1 MDCGL
6 TKKIKVC
13 ERSQCMQLQQAFI
26 ATAKKYS
33 KRFAVYDQATERD
46 LTYDKMLI
54 ASLILTKK
62 LHAYHGNYIG
72 IMIPTSAGCML
83 SIIAALMSGKTPVM
97 INYSTGAAEN
107 CVYAQEKCSFKT
119 IITSK
124 KLMKKLNI
132 EFVDGMIFIEDIL
145 TSVTTGDK
153 IKAALRSKLPTG
165 MLQISVH
172 HGDEDENAVILFTSG
187 SEKDP
192 KAVQLTHKNLFHNI
206 TACTEVFKFSHEDI
220 FLGNLPLFH
229 VFGLTTNFWIPITVG
244 AAIVTHANPLDYKKI
259 VDSIKNYKI
268 TIMIGTPAFFYGYL
282 KRSNDGDFSSVRIA
296 VAGADKLTSQI
307 REGYRKKHG
316 IEILEGY
323 GTTETSPVISV
334 NLPEANKPGSIGKP
348 IPRVQVKILD
358 RETYEELPRGKE
370 GKIVVKGDL
379 VMKGY
384 YGDLEETSLRIHNG
398 WYDTG
403 DMGVMDEDGFL
414 WHRGRLRRF
423 VKIGGEMVSLVK
435 VEDTLNKY
443 LPENVVCCVVDV
455 PNPTKGADIVAA
467 ITTAEVDFKKIKK
480 QMAKE
485 LTSIAVP
492 KEFHVIEDIPMMG
505 TGKVNFREVEQI
517 CRSYQ
522 ANGKK
527 THS

>member
-1 MDCGL
+1 
-6 TKKIKVC
+6 
-13 ERSQCMQLQQAFI
+13 MQLQQAFI
-26 ATAKKYS
+26 STAKKFS
-33 KRFAVYDQATERD
+33 KKIALYDQATEKD
-46 LTYDKMLI
+46 ITFDKMLI

-62 LHAYHGNYIG
+62 FAAYPGQFIG

-83 SIIAALMSGKTPVM
+83 SIISSLMCGKIPVM
-97 INYSTGAAEN
+97 INYSTGAANN

-124 KLMKKLNI
+124 KLCEKLNI
-132 EFVDGMIFIEDIL
+132 EFVPGMVYLEDIMASL
-145 TSVTTGDK
+145 TTGDK
-153 IKAALRSKLPTG
+153 LKAALRSKLPTG
-165 MLQISVH
+165 MLQNSVH
-172 HGDEDENAVILFTSG
+172 HGDEDETSVILFTSG

-192 KAVQLTHKNLFHNI
+192 KAVQLTHKNIFHNI
-206 TACTEVFKFSHEDI
+206 KACVEVFEFTHEDI

-229 VFGLTTNFWIPITVG
+229 VFGLTTNLWIPITVG
-244 AAIVTHANPLDYKKI
+244 SAVVTHANPLEYKNI
-259 VDSIKNYKI
+259 VDSIKKYKI

-282 KRSNDGDFSSVRIA
+282 KRSRSGDFSTIRIA
-296 VAGADKLTSQI
+296 CAGADKLTAQV
-307 REGYRKKHG
+307 REGYKKLHD
-316 IEILEGY
+316 IELLEGY
-323 GTTETSPVISV
+323 GATETSPVVSV
-334 NLPEANKPGSIGKP
+334 NVKEANKPGSIGKP
-348 IPRVQVKILD
+348 VPGVQIKILD
-358 RETYEELPRGKE
+358 RETDEELPRGKE
-370 GKIVVKGDL
+370 GKIMVKGDL

-403 DMGVMDEDGFL
+403 DMGVMDDDGFL

-435 VEDTLNKY
+435 VEDVLNKL
-443 LPENVVCCVVDV
+443 LPDNVICCVVDV

-467 ITTAEVDFKKIKK
+467 LTTAEVDFKKIKK

-485 LTSIAVP
+485 LPSIAIP

-517 CRSYQ
+517 CRDYQ
-522 ANGKK
+522 ENGKK
-527 THS
+527 NKS

>member
-1 MDCGL
+1 
-6 TKKIKVC
+6 
-13 ERSQCMQLQQAFI
+13 MQLQQAFI

-33 KRFAVYDQATERD
+33 KKIALYDQATEKD
-46 LTYDKMLI
+46 FTYDKLLI
-54 ASLILTKK
+54 ASLILSKK
-62 LHAYHGNYIG
+62 LSVYPEPHIG

-83 SIIAALMSGKTPVM
+83 SILASLIIGKIPVM
-97 INYSTGAAEN
+97 INYSTGAANN
-107 CVYAQEKCSFKT
+107 CIYAQEKCSFKT

-124 KLMKKLNI
+124 KLMETLNI
-132 EFVDGMIFIEDIL
+132 EFVPGMIFIEDIL
-145 TSVTTGDK
+145 ATLTTGDK

-165 MLQISVH
+165 MLQNSVH
-172 HGDEDENAVILFTSG
+172 HGSEDETSIILFTSG

-192 KAVQLTHKNLFHNI
+192 KAVQLTHKNIFHNVKS
-206 TACTEVFKFSHEDI
+206 CTEVFEFSHEDI

-229 VFGLTTNFWIPITVG
+229 VFGLTTNLWIPLIVG
-244 AAIVTHANPLDYKKI
+244 SAVVTHANPLDYKKI
-259 VDSIKNYKI
+259 VDSIINYKI
-268 TIMIGTPAFFYGYL
+268 TIMIGTPAFFFGYFR
-282 KRSNDGDFSSVRIA
+282 RSKPGDFSSVRIA
-296 VAGADKLTSQI
+296 VAGADKLTNQI
-307 REGYRKKHG
+307 REAYQKHHG
-316 IEILEGY
+316 IELLEGY

-334 NLPEANKPGSIGKP
+334 NLKEANKPGSIGKP
-348 IPRVQVKILD
+348 IPGVQVKILD
-358 RETYEELPRGKE
+358 RETDEELPRGKE

-403 DMGVMDEDGFL
+403 DMGILDDDGFL

-435 VEDTLNKY
+435 VEDVLNKL
-443 LPENVVCCVVDV
+443 LPNDVVCCVVDV

-467 ITTAEVDFKKIKK
+467 LTTAEIDFKKIKK

-485 LTSIAVP
+485 LPSIAIP

-517 CRSYQ
+517 CREYLD
-522 ANGKK
+522 NGKK
-527 THS
+527 HKS